1 MQTDELPLISAMT
14 DFYKQFYCYR
24 KLFPKQDRHLLGARC
39 ENYIIVILESLY
51 RAKYANRMDKRRVVD
66 IASENLDLLKVFTR
80 LLYELKILP
89 ESKYLI
95 LQSKLQEAG
104 KMLGG
109 WIRSCA

>member
-24 KLFPKQDRHLLGARC
+24 KLFPKQDRHMLGARC

-51 RAKYANRMDKRRVVD
+51 RAKYADRADKRR
-66 IASENLDLLKVFTR
+66 IINAASENLDLLKAFIR
-80 LLYELKILP
+80 LLHELKIIP

-95 LQSKLQEAG
+95 LQNKLQEAG

-109 WIRSCA
+109 WLKSCE